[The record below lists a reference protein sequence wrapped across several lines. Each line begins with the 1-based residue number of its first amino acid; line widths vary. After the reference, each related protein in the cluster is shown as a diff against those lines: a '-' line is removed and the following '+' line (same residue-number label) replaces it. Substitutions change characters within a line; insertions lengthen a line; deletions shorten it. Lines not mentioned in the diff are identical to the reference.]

1 MDPSEE
7 VRLLR
12 DRIAQLERQQTTNS
26 STSSSAV
33 LDLVEQN
40 RKRRRIEEAQGGV
53 EGYEAVQGV
62 NEDAKELKALRA
74 ELAHQKLVNDHKAL
88 QTKVEQYQRQQQHTI
103 DELTEKQKVSIDQF
117 LLLQSDQ
124 KALLE
129 RLNGLE
135 KKQTAIF
142 EQQKGMNQLKGELIA
157 KMEQY
162 QKEQQLNIHAMMEQ
176 YQKEQQLNIHAMME
190 QYQKEQQL
198 NIHAKMEQY
207 QKQQQQTID
216 KLQKT
221 VAVLNNTIGK
231 GLTLQNRWD
240 AAACP
245 EVLTLSETDRLIA
258 QLIGEIK
265 GGCSVLAERPIPKKD
280 LDIFYYEVTILE
292 KGTGIRI
299 GLGPKQMPLND
310 WVGRAEGTY
319 AYASYGSFWGHA
331 VEGCSHWNGR
341 PYIGGKPSVGVG
353 DVIGC
358 GVNLATR
365 QIIYTKN
372 GQRLVS
378 FDQFLLL
385 QSDQKAL
392 LERLHG
398 LEKKQ
403 TAIFEQQKADQK
415 GMNQLKGELIAKM
428 EQYQKQQQLNI
439 HAKMEQC
446 QKQQQQTIDKLQKT
460 VAVLRGCSV
469 FAEWPIPKKDLD
481 IFYYEVTILE
491 KGTGIRIGLG
501 PKQMPLHDWVGRAEG
516 TYAYASYGSF
526 WGHAVEGCSHWNGRP
541 YIGGKPSVGVGDV
554 IGCGVNLATRQIIYT
569 KNGQRLETAGLFVN
583 FAADLFPCVTLFN
596 PGTKIE
602 ANFGPKFKFNI
613 AADGI

>member
-26 STSSSAV
+26 ATSSSAGF
-33 LDLVEQN
+33 DLVEQN

-53 EGYEAVQGV
+53 EGHEAVQGG
-62 NEDAKELKALRA
+62 NEDAKELVGRKREQMEEWKKFAKLKQENKALRA

-129 RLNGLE
+129 RFNGLE

-142 EQQKGMNQLKGELIA
+142 EQQKADQKVLSTTIDQGMNQLKGELIAKMEQYQKEQQLNIHAKMEQYQKEQQLNIHA

-221 VAVLNNTIGK
+221 VAVLSNTIGK

-240 AAACP
+240 VAACP
-245 EVLTLSETDRLIA
+245 EVLTLSETDRLIV
-258 QLIGEIK
+258 LIGEIK
-265 GGCSVLAERPIPKKD
+265 GGCSVFAERPIPKKD

-372 GQRLVS
+372 G
-378 FDQFLLL
+378 
-385 QSDQKAL
+385 
-392 LERLHG
+392 E
-398 LEKKQ
+398 
-403 TAIFEQQKADQK
+403 
-415 GMNQLKGELIAKM
+415 
-428 EQYQKQQQLNI
+428 
-439 HAKMEQC
+439 
-446 QKQQQQTIDKLQKT
+446 
-460 VAVLRGCSV
+460 
-469 FAEWPIPKKDLD
+469 
-481 IFYYEVTILE
+481 
-491 KGTGIRIGLG
+491 
-501 PKQMPLHDWVGRAEG
+501 
-516 TYAYASYGSF
+516 
-526 WGHAVEGCSHWNGRP
+526 
-541 YIGGKPSVGVGDV
+541 
-554 IGCGVNLATRQIIYT
+554 
-569 KNGQRLETAGLFVN
+569 RLETAGLFVN